1 MQYSISF
8 LKADKP
14 DEAEKE
20 TAEKLLE
27 AAKAEVL
34 IVPVLKQTLIFD
46 SRYSSLQ
53 PHLQLSDDLEK
64 ATAW

>member
-1 MQYSISF
+1 MQYCFSF
-8 LKADKP
+8 LKEDKP

-27 AAKAEVL
+27 ATKTEVL
-34 IVPVLKQTLIFD
+34 IVRVLKQTLIFD

-53 PHLQLSDDLEK
+53 PHLQLSDLEK